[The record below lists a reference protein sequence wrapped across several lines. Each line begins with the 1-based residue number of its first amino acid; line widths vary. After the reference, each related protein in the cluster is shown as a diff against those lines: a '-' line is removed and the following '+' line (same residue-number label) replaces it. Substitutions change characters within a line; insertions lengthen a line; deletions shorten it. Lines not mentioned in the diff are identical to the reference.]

1 MAENLYDRGQDP
13 DMAEGEVKAAAD
25 QLKQKTGEVA
35 AEAQRQAKEVAVQV
49 EAEAKGALSERQ
61 ELVAA
66 ELHGIASALRQTS
79 SQFRDQQQTRFAD
92 YSGRV
97 ADRVDQLSNFL
108 ETRHPDELIV
118 EAKEYARRQP
128 ELFLGGAFLLGLL
141 GARFLKSSSPEYAAR
156 ATAYPK
162 ETR

>member
-1 MAENLYDRGQDP
+1 MAENLPNRGLEADV
-13 DMAEGEVKAAAD
+13 AEGEAKAPAD

-35 AEAQRQAKEVAVQV
+35 AQAQRQAKEVAVQV

-61 ELVAA
+61 ELAAA

-79 SQFRDQQQTRFAD
+79 SHFRDQEQTKFAD
-92 YSGRV
+92 YSSRA

-118 EAKEYARRQP
+118 EAKEFARRQP

-141 GARFLKSSSPEYAAR
+141 GARFLKSSSPAYASR

-162 ETR
+162 EMP